1 MTHPGFA
8 ATPEPP
14 YWAVIFT
21 SKRTAGEKGYA
32 NMAKAM
38 MERALAHPGCLG
50 AESVRGVDGLGITV
64 AYYKDEASIAAWRAD
79 GPHQA
84 AQKLGIERWYEHYE
98 LRIARVERAYS
109 GPEGRG

>member
-1 MTHPGFA
+1 MPQGFA
-8 ATPEPP
+8 NTPDPP

-21 SKRTAGEKGYA
+21 SKRTADDRGYA
-32 NMAKAM
+32 AMSKAM
-38 MERALAHPGCLG
+38 MARALAHPGCLG
-50 AESVRGVDGLGITV
+50 AESARNAEGLGITV
-64 AYYKDEASIAAWRAD
+64 AYYVDEASIATWRAD

-98 LRIARVERAYS
+98 LRIAKVERAYT